1 MVSYDTIIAGGDYL
15 VATSDLI
22 KKTLTDVK
30 TAIDSGKFQPISRL
44 KNRNTLAQLGLTWE
58 DAKSELYE
66 LEEADYHTGPMVDN
80 DDFDSDFFWVFK
92 KRVSGEMIYIKFK
105 ILYQEDGRVKVV
117 SFHIDE

>member
-1 MVSYDTIIAGGDYL
+1 M
-15 VATSDLI
+15 ATSDLI